1 MNEEIALLAIIPAL
15 LTTIISAM
23 LKVVYTVIIAVAIH
37 KDAKHRTSYPYII
50 TLITLFCPIFTS
62 VIYIIYVYLTYR
74 NDQNI
79 VKLQFD
85 KNFKTLMIVGYIIA
99 VASSF
104 FFVFSVLTR
113 GIGILIGLFLNSQY

>member
-1 MNEEIALLAIIPAL
+1 MNDNIALIALIPAI
-15 LTTIISAM
+15 LTTIIFAV
-23 LKVVYTVIIAVAIH
+23 LKVVYTVIFAVAIYN
-37 KDAKHRTSYPYII
+37 DSKHRTSYPYII
-50 TLITLFCPIFTS
+50 TLITLLCPIFTS

-113 GIGILIGLFLNSQY
+113 GIGILIGLFVNSQY